1 LDEKDKIVLISHVD
15 LDGITSAKVVNAVVN
30 ADNVKILQYDEVD
43 EKLAEKLKIDGYT
56 KIIISDMYVEREE
69 ILKAMES
76 FAEILILDHHPS
88 KDWNSDKTTHLKA
101 EEGYCAA
108 YFCYSLFNKV
118 QNIEKLDWLVA
129 SACIADFCNVKNRE
143 WIKAIFEK
151 YGIQTGGYMNKL
163 GFAYDDISKSEI
175 YRVQWDLGLAI
186 IFFRDNLKRVFES
199 IGESF
204 GDIGDLKEHSS
215 KIEKE
220 VERAMDEFEE
230 KRIEFEGG
238 YFFVF
243 NPRFNVGGLVSTMIS
258 TKYPDKTIMILSEKE
273 NGYSISARRQDGNV
287 DLGLFLKQLLQGLEN
302 ARGGG
307 HRQAAGAYFMKKD
320 LPEITKRIGLQR

>member
-1 LDEKDKIVLISHVD
+1 
-15 LDGITSAKVVNAVVN
+15 
-30 ADNVKILQYDEVD
+30 
-43 EKLAEKLKIDGYT
+43 
-56 KIIISDMYVEREE
+56 
-69 ILKAMES
+69 
-76 FAEILILDHHPS
+76 
-88 KDWNSDKTTHLKA
+88 
-101 EEGYCAA
+101 
-108 YFCYSLFNKV
+108 
-118 QNIEKLDWLVA
+118 
-129 SACIADFCNVKNRE
+129 
-143 WIKAIFEK
+143 
-151 YGIQTGGYMNKL
+151 MNKL

-243 NPRFNVGGLVSTMIS
+243 NPRFNVGGLVST
-258 TKYPDKTIMILSEKE
+258 
-273 NGYSISARRQDGNV
+273 
-287 DLGLFLKQLLQGLEN
+287 
-302 ARGGG
+302 
-307 HRQAAGAYFMKKD
+307 
-320 LPEITKRIGLQR
+320 